1 MNQSLRTIRSALSKQ
16 SPIQFRKLYSLS
28 SFSEPRT
35 GTSSFSE
42 PSNFVYRGW
51 HNHHP
56 HQFHS
61 SAAQEEDEMHLPDSR
76 IMSPKTECQSHVT
89 WDEDYDE
96 DNLHIS
102 PHQATNRCEQV
113 QHSFESLDH
122 NDLLDLQD
130 RSDPLSTGYSWITGG
145 LPESVVISE
154 SELEYDDGVTNFVQ
168 EGDIAIDF

>member
-1 MNQSLRTIRSALSKQ
+1 MRSALSKQ
-16 SPIQFRKLYSLS
+16 SNLQIRKLYTLS
-28 SFSEPRT
+28 SFSDPRT
-35 GTSSFSE
+35 VSSSFSE
-42 PSNFVYRGW
+42 PSHFVYRGW

-61 SAAQEEDEMHLPDSR
+61 SAAHEEDGMHLPDSR
-76 IMSPKTECQSHVT
+76 IMSPKTECHNPVT

-122 NDLLDLQD
+122 NDLLDLQYRD
-130 RSDPLSTGYSWITGG
+130 DQQYTGYSWITGG
-145 LPESVVISE
+145 LPEAVVISE
-154 SELEYDDGVTNFVQ
+154 SELEYDDGVTNFVP
-168 EGDIAIDF
+168 EGDIAIDL